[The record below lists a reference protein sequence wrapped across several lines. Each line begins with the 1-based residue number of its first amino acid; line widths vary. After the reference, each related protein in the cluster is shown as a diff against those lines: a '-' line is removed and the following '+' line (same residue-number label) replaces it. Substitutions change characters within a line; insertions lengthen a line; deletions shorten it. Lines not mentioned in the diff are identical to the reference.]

1 MNQAMTSQNPSNP
14 DISIEKYRELKQTL
28 KKYEADNNNQIILVP
43 CSGSAGWYEI
53 AEHSALFYYYKVCL
67 PLNIKI
73 NFENDANSFYTP
85 YEIGRI
91 RVREPAKVMERIKS
105 AKLYEKSGT
114 KNHCIIIFLKTRYK
128 ESEIARLKEIELSR
142 RSNNSRIV
150 NITFIDPTLF
160 QALSE
165 ASTRLHKACT
175 SQLDRLS
182 SQTNGQRIVSTIDGM
197 LLKYYRMCHSKK
209 NVFPSKTWRD
219 LYDDTETLLFEIEIL
234 GETKLWGR
242 DTCLSIGK
250 IILRIQ
256 AKIEGRMNDAL
267 LREKGRKNPKN
278 ATS

>member
-1 MNQAMTSQNPSNP
+1 MTSQNPSNP

-28 KKYEADNNNQIILVP
+28 KKYEADNNSQIILIP
-43 CSGSAGWYEI
+43 CSGNTGWYEI
-53 AEHSALFYYYKVCL
+53 AERSALFYYYKVCL
-67 PLNIKI
+67 PLSLKV
-73 NFENDANSFYTP
+73 NFENDADSFYTP
-85 YEIGRI
+85 YDIGRI
-91 RVREPAKVMERIKS
+91 RIRNPAKVVERIKRVG
-105 AKLYEKSGT
+105 LYEKSGT
-114 KNHCIIIFLKTRYK
+114 KSNCIIIFLRTKYT
-128 ESEIARLKEIELSR
+128 EEEIAHLKDAELAR
-142 RSNNSRIV
+142 RSGNSRII

-165 ASTRLHKACT
+165 ASTRLHKSCM

-234 GETKLWGR
+234 GETKLWNR

-256 AKIEGRMNDAL
+256 AKIEGRMNDAA
-267 LREKGRKNPKN
+267 LREKHKKSTKN
-278 ATS
+278 AAS